1 MSDIEIS
8 AELTPNPNTL
18 RFVVNRELLAA
29 GSRDFPNAES
39 AKDQPLPGALFE
51 IEHVAGVLIG
61 TDFITVTKKSS
72 IDWPVA
78 AVPVVEKIRVFLQ
91 TGQPVVLPLSSP
103 DDFAG
108 DPLKMDSRFRG
119 NDTTIGGIEDKICE
133 ILDNEIRPAVARDGG
148 DIIFYG
154 YENGVVKLHL
164 QGSCSSCP
172 SSVMT
177 LKVGIESRLKM
188 AFPEIKEV
196 IQV

>member
-1 MSDIEIS
+1 MSEIEIS

-18 RFVVNRELLAA
+18 KFVVNRELIPS
-29 GSRDFPNAES
+29 GSRDSSTRES
-39 AKDQPLPGALFE
+39 AQGQPLPTALFE

-61 TDFITVTKKSS
+61 TDFITVTKKPN
-72 IDWPVA
+72 IEWPAA
-78 AVPVVEKIRVFLQ
+78 AVPVVEKIRSFLQ
-91 TGQPVVLPLSSP
+91 SGQPVVGEASGNTGPHASS
-103 DDFAG
+103 G
-108 DPLKMDSRFRG
+108 VE
-119 NDTTIGGIEDKICE
+119 GGIEDQIRE

-154 YENGVVKLHL
+154 FENGVVKLHL

-177 LKVGIESRLKM
+177 LKVGIENRLKM
-188 AFPEIKEV
+188 SFPEIKEV

>member
-1 MSDIEIS
+1 MSEIEIS

-18 RFVVNRELLAA
+18 RFVVGRELIPS
-29 GSRDFPNAES
+29 GSRDFPTRES
-39 AKDQPLPGALFE
+39 AQGQPLPAALFE
-51 IEHVAGVLIG
+51 IEYVAGVLIG
-61 TDFITVTKKSS
+61 TDFITVTKRPD
-72 IDWPVA
+72 IEWPVA
-78 AVPVVEKIRVFLQ
+78 AVPVVEKIRTFLQ
-91 TGQPVVLPLSSP
+91 ADQPVVTGEGPSSGHAETP
-103 DDFAG
+103 
-108 DPLKMDSRFRG
+108 
-119 NDTTIGGIEDKICE
+119 GGIEEQIRD
-133 ILDNEIRPAVARDGG
+133 ILDAEIRPAVARDGG

-177 LKVGIESRLKM
+177 LKVGIENRLKM

>member
-18 RFVVNRELLAA
+18 RFVVNRELLPS
-29 GSRDFPNAES
+29 GSRDFPNLES
-39 AKDQPLPGALFE
+39 AKDQPFPSALFE
-51 IEHVAGVLIG
+51 IEHVSGVLIG
-61 TDFITVTKKSS
+61 TDFITVTKKSN
-72 IDWPVA
+72 IEWPVA
-78 AVPVVEKIRVFLQ
+78 AVPVVEKIRSFLN
-91 TGQPVVLPLSSP
+91 TGQPVVTDAAVTPGEFNGAP
-103 DDFAG
+103 ARNAEI
-108 DPLKMDSRFRG
+108 P
-119 NDTTIGGIEDKICE
+119 GGIEDQIRE

-177 LKVGIESRLKM
+177 LKVGIENRLKM

-196 IQV
+196 IQA

>member
-18 RFVVNRELLAA
+18 KFVVNRELLSS
-29 GSRDFPNAES
+29 GSHDFPSLES
-39 AKDQPLPGALFE
+39 AKGQPLPEALFE
-51 IEHVAGVLIG
+51 IEHVSGVLIG
-61 TDFITVTKKSS
+61 TDFITVTKKNGVE
-72 IDWPVA
+72 WPVA
-78 AVPVVEKIRVFLQ
+78 AVPVVEKIRSFLN
-91 TGQPVVLPLSSP
+91 TGQPVVTNDVQSG
-103 DDFAG
+103 DFKGA
-108 DPLKMDSRFRG
+108 PAR
-119 NDTTIGGIEDKICE
+119 NAEIPGGIEDQIRE

-177 LKVGIESRLKM
+177 LKVGIENRLKM

-196 IQV
+196 IQA

>member
-18 RFVVNRELLAA
+18 RFVVNRELLAS
-29 GSRDFPNAES
+29 GSCDFPNLES
-39 AKDQPLPGALFE
+39 AKDQPLPAALFE

-61 TDFITVTKKSS
+61 TDFITVTKKSNVE
-72 IDWPVA
+72 WPVA
-78 AVPVVEKIRVFLQ
+78 AVPVVEKIRSFLN
-91 TGQPVVLPLSSP
+91 TGQPVVVDAADTGAMNCAPA
-103 DDFAG
+103 AG
-108 DPLKMDSRFRG
+108 PEI
-119 NDTTIGGIEDKICE
+119 TGGIEDQIRE

-177 LKVGIESRLKM
+177 LKVGIENRLKM

-196 IQV
+196 IQA

>member
-18 RFVVNRELLAA
+18 RFVVNRELLSS
-29 GSRDFPNAES
+29 GSRDFPNLES
-39 AKDQPLPGALFE
+39 AKGQPLPAALFE

-61 TDFITVTKKSS
+61 TDFITVTKKSN
-72 IDWPVA
+72 IEWPVA
-78 AVPVVEKIRVFLQ
+78 AVPVVEKIRSFLNA
-91 TGQPVVLPLSSP
+91 GQPVVTGT
-103 DDFAG
+103 A
-108 DPLKMDSRFRG
+108 DPGEFNGAPAR
-119 NDTTIGGIEDKICE
+119 NPEIPGGIEDQIRE

-177 LKVGIESRLKM
+177 LKVGIENRLKL

-196 IQV
+196 IQA